1 VRQYVA
7 FDVSKQTS
15 EVVIVDEAG
24 TCLVRRKVRTDPL
37 ALAAFV
43 DKHGENVALVVFEAG
58 PLSTWLYHEL
68 KAAGLPVVC
77 MDAWRARAALS
88 ARINK
93 TDRTDA
99 LGLADLLRVDFH
111 HGVHVKSY
119 AAHELRMLLKARD
132 VLVAQRRTLQNKVRG
147 LLETFGLILG
157 PVAKGG
163 LWRALCRAGR
173 GGAGGSAL
181 AAARDRAALRGR
193 GVPAAPLGM
202 GLWREARQAA
212 VDMHRQLRRL
222 AEADADCRR
231 LMTTPLRG
239 LLAAS
244 LPGIGSKA
252 SWPSMAVGPLTAL
265 AFKSAVDEPARFHDS
280 RAVGAYFG
288 LTPKR
293 HQSGKM
299 DHTGKISRAG
309 DGFMRSL
316 LFEAAQCLYFRSK
329 RDTALKSWAQALA
342 ARSGTKK
349 ALAGR
354 PRPKARRDPARPVG
368 PWAAPRPRLRR
379 SQPGGC
385 RRLSRAPA
393 APPPPSAVGTRAGRG
408 RRSARPLRMG
418 CDPDRSLGIASRTFW
433 PLASAVC

>member
-15 EVVIVDEAG
+15 EVVVVDEAG

-43 DKHGENVALVVFEAG
+43 KKHGENVALVGFEAG

-157 PVAKGG
+157 KGSG
-163 LWRALCRAGR
+163 GRFAVLVEEALEAQPSLRR
-173 GGAGGSAL
+173 GIE
-181 AAARDRAALRGR
+181 
-193 GVPAAPLGM
+193 PLM

-231 LMTTPLRG
+231 LMTTPG
-239 LLAAS
+239 
-244 LPGIGSKA
+244 
-252 SWPSMAVGPLTAL
+252 VGPLTAL

-349 ALAGR
+349 ALVALARKLAVILHAQLVHGLRHGR
-354 PRPKARRDPARPVG
+354 DFDDHSQ
-368 PWAAPRPRLRR
+368 AA
-379 SQPGGC
+379 
-385 RRLSRAPA
+385 A
-393 APPPPSAVGTRAGRG
+393 AA
-408 RRSARPLRMG
+408 
-418 CDPDRSLGIASRTFW
+418 
-433 PLASAVC
+433 